1 MADSLIELGMITP
14 HEMRGPELSPVV
26 SRILQADDTDE
37 ADMQLKLETLLAIYK
52 LKRML
57 FIVLVAVPLLLA
69 VATVVIIVTSRS
81 QIHSN

>member
-1 MADSLIELGMITP
+1 
-14 HEMRGPELSPVV
+14 
-26 SRILQADDTDE
+26 
-37 ADMQLKLETLLAIYK
+37 MQLKLETLLANYK

-69 VATVVIIVTSRS
+69 VATVVIIVTSRG